1 ALLYAGNNL
10 KLLANSIQ
18 NLRGDI
24 LAGNSLWMQKDEAGT
39 ANNEVVNT
47 SGTIETQNG
56 DITIK
61 TGHLL
66 NQRDGLDVIS
76 TDKNIL
82 DEIPADYYIAVT
94 DVDPYDVGYYH
105 YEDCKAGGAN
115 GQGGMCWDYYH
126 YMLKDKT
133 SEIKVL
139 LNEKNI
145 SVTATGGAASI
156 RSGNNISIEAGTL
169 ENKASN
175 ILAERSISL
184 KGNVLNNSS
193 YEDSTINTY
202 GVYKYICAS
211 YFCSKPL
218 QSVEVHNRPDGSQ
231 YVYYHGTPGSFRYE
245 LQPEFITEQSSSPS
259 IYRSVIQAGG
269 NITANFTDDLSN
281 TTLTANT
288 GGITGTLSAPTL
300 NTLSNQ
306 SIGSGM
312 QAENL
317 TGAESVAIGSP
328 QWQDQLNGA
337 LQQISGG
344 SALGNTPDGSTP
356 GKVDTSAYPLPSG
369 NNGYF
374 VTSTD
379 PDSPYLITV
388 NPKLDG
394 LGQLDESLFGDL
406 YALLGIQPGQAPRET
421 GSQYT
426 DQNQFLGSAYFLD
439 RLNLNP
445 DYDYRFLGD
454 AAFDTRYASNFIL
467 NQTGSRY
474 INGVGSDLE
483 QMRKLVD
490 NAAVAS
496 QALGLEFGVTLTATQ
511 IAALDSSI
519 IWWEA
524 ATMNGQT
531 VMVPKVYLSP
541 KDVTVLD
548 GSVINGSDVMLAAG
562 NITNSGSTLTAQ
574 NNLNANSQN
583 SLSNLNAGLISAG
596 NGLQLSALGDIN
608 NVSATISGKTVA
620 LESVGGSINNTTLT
634 ERLGLYATGK
644 RGETVSIESTLT
656 GNTAS
661 ISATD
666 GLLMKAGQDINIT
679 GANVSAGGSLAIV
692 ADGNINVSENQ
703 LTESHSRSGF
713 RGSANMSNAETSNQG
728 SHITAGN
735 NLAMRAGND
744 LTLSASS
751 VNAGGTAQLIAGND
765 LNLNSA
771 ATATNSSYG
780 NSESHATGVDRTT
793 VTAGDD
799 LALVAGRDLNSQA
812 AGLAAEGS
820 VGLQAGRDVNLLAE
834 ATTEGDSYRASKKVE
849 INESVRQ
856 QGTEIASSG
865 NTTIIAGRDVNSQAA
880 QVTAQGDIGVTA
892 ARDINLD
899 TATDSDYRYFEE
911 TKTKKGFLSKKTT
924 HVIEEDSA
932 TREQGTLLSGDNV
945 TVQAGNNLLV
955 KGSSVVGDNTVA
967 LGAGNNV
974 DIVAATNTDSS
985 WRFKE
990 TKKSGLMG
998 TGGIG
1003 ITVGSSRTTH
1013 DLREAGTTQSQ
1024 SFSTVGSTGGNVVIA
1039 AG

>member
-39 ANNEVVNT
+39 ANNKIINR
-47 SGTIETQNG
+47 SGTIETVNG
-56 DITIK
+56 DITLN
-61 TGHLL
+61 TAHLL
-66 NQRDGLDVIS
+66 NS
-76 TDKNIL
+76 
-82 DEIPADYYIAVT
+82 
-94 DVDPYDVGYYH
+94 
-105 YEDCKAGGAN
+105 
-115 GQGGMCWDYYH
+115 WDS
-126 YMLKDKT
+126 L
-133 SEIKVL
+133 
-139 LNEKNI
+139 
-145 SVTATGGAASI
+145 TATH
-156 RSGNNISIEAGTL
+156 
-169 ENKASN
+169 
-175 ILAERSISL
+175 
-184 KGNVLNNSS
+184 
-193 YEDSTINTY
+193 
-202 GVYKYICAS
+202 
-211 YFCSKPL
+211 
-218 QSVEVHNRPDGSQ
+218 EVI
-231 YVYYHGTPGSFRYE
+231 PG
-245 LQPEFITEQSSSPS
+245 
-259 IYRSVIQAGG
+259 
-269 NITANFTDDLSN
+269 DD
-281 TTLTANT
+281 
-288 GGITGTLSAPTL
+288 TGTLSPLPPNNWWEIRTDDNGPYLLVYWTSNPAPEYKVQMGDKEVVTVAATGSAGRIASGRDMTINAANLENEASYVLAGGNMRLSGDTLSNQGWQEGTSVTESVWALDSSRRYVCGAYECKGYRLSSQTTTDLDGKLYRAVISAGGSVDARFTRDISNTTTTANAGGMTGTLTAPTL

-306 SIGSGM
+306 TIDGSV
-312 QAENL
+312 QAESL
-317 TGAESVAIGSP
+317 TGADSVTIGSP

-337 LQQISGG
+337 LQQISGS

-496 QALGLEFGVTLTATQ
+496 QALGLEFGVALTATQ

-574 NNLNANSQN
+574 NNLTANSQN

-634 ERLGLYATGK
+634 ERLGLYATSN
-644 RGETVSIESTLT
+644 RGDTVNLTSTLT

-666 GLLMKAGQDINIT
+666 GLLMKAGQDINVT
-679 GANVSAGGSLAIV
+679 GANVSAGGSLAMV
-692 ADGNINVSENQ
+692 ADGNISVTENQ
-703 LTESHSRSGF
+703 LSDGYTGTDF
-713 RGSANMSNAETSNQG
+713 RGESYGNDISNQG

-735 NLAMRAGND
+735 NLAMQAGNN

-780 NSESHATGVDRTT
+780 NSGSHATGVDRTT

-865 NTTIIAGRDVNSQAA
+865 NTT
-880 QVTAQGDIGVTA
+880 
-892 ARDINLD
+892 
-899 TATDSDYRYFEE
+899 
-911 TKTKKGFLSKKTT
+911 
-924 HVIEEDSA
+924 
-932 TREQGTLLSGDNV
+932 
-945 TVQAGNNLLV
+945 
-955 KGSSVVGDNTVA
+955 
-967 LGAGNNV
+967 
-974 DIVAATNTDSS
+974 
-985 WRFKE
+985 
-990 TKKSGLMG
+990 
-998 TGGIG
+998 
-1003 ITVGSSRTTH
+1003 
-1013 DLREAGTTQSQ
+1013 
-1024 SFSTVGSTGGNVVIA
+1024 
-1039 AG
+1039 